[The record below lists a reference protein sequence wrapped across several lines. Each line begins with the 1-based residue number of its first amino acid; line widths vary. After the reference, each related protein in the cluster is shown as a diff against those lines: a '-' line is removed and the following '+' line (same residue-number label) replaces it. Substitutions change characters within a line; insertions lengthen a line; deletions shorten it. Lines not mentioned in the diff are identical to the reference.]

1 MSKKSYS
8 VLTVTVQLAIPPGWT
23 QQATV
28 EEIRK
33 LVSSA
38 PSIFHPGTV
47 IVKPVKR
54 ETSYL

>member
-8 VLTVTVQLAIPPGWT
+8 TLTVTVKLAIPQGWT

-28 EEIRK
+28 EEIQK
-33 LVSSA
+33 LVAAA

-54 ETSYL
+54 ETTYL

>member
-23 QQATV
+23 QQATIA
-28 EEIRK
+28 EIHK
-33 LVSSA
+33 LVAAA

-54 ETSYL
+54 ETTYL